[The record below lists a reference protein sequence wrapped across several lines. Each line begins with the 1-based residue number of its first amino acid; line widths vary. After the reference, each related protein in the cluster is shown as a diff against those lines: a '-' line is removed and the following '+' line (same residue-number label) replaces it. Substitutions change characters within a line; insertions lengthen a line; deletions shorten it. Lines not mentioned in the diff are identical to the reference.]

1 MGGGGVIIG
10 NKTTSQTRG
19 TKGKKGNCATRGNG
33 ATRDTGAGRQGGQQ
47 RILRGGGAT
56 TSQTE
61 IREEGRDKR

>member
-10 NKTTSQTRG
+10 DKTTSRTKGTRG
-19 TKGKKGNCATRGNG
+19 KRGNCATRGNG
-33 ATRDTGAGRQGGQQ
+33 ATRGAGAGRQGGQQ

-61 IREEGRDKR
+61 VREEGRDER